1 MISFEDTENQLVI
14 YVREFDAK
22 NQILITKYIKE
33 LVDKQKNGDIQ
44 DVWISELLVSIIESE
59 VKIRGKGHFYE

>member
-1 MISFEDTENQLVI
+1 MISFEDAENQLVI

-22 NQILITKYIKE
+22 NQNLITKYIKE

-44 DVWISELLVSIIESE
+44 DVCVSVLLVST
-59 VKIRGKGHFYE
+59 

>member
-22 NQILITKYIKE
+22 NQSLITKYIKE
-33 LVDKQKNGDIQ
+33 FVDKQKNGDIQ
-44 DVWISELLVSIIESE
+44 DVCVSVLLVST
-59 VKIRGKGHFYE
+59 

>member
-1 MISFEDTENQLVI
+1 MISFEDTENQQVI

-22 NQILITKYIKE
+22 NQNLITKYIKE

-44 DVWISELLVSIIESE
+44 DVCVSVLTGVYRRI
-59 VKIRGKGHFYE
+59 

>member
-22 NQILITKYIKE
+22 NQSLITKYIKE
-33 LVDKQKNGDIQ
+33 FVDKQKNGDIQ
-44 DVWISELLVSIIESE
+44 DVWISELLVSIVESE
-59 VKIRGKGHFYE
+59 VKIRGKGYFYE

>member
-22 NQILITKYIKE
+22 NQNLITKYIKE

>member
-22 NQILITKYIKE
+22 NQNLITKYIKE

-44 DVWISELLVSIIESE
+44 DVCVCTTGIYVESE